1 MQKSILIVDD
11 DSLVCEIYG
20 DSFSHNG
27 FKVYTALSGAKALE
41 QIKKETP
48 DIVLADVVM
57 PKMSGIEMYQNAK
70 LLDPDLPFVFMT
82 GYDYNKEIIAA
93 LEQIEAT
100 WISKPIELVEILQI
114 INNKLELKAKQN

>member
-20 DSFSHNG
+20 DFFSNSK
-27 FKVYTALSGAKALE
+27 FKVYTALSGSKALK

-57 PKMSGIEMYQNAK
+57 PKMSGIELYKNVQ
-70 LLDPDLPFVFMT
+70 LFDPQIPFVFMT
-82 GYDYNKEIIAA
+82 GYDYNKEIIEA
-93 LEQIEAT
+93 LDQIKAT

-114 INNKLELKAKQN
+114 FNKKL